1 MSIIQTIRDKGAWI
15 IGTIIAI
22 ALIAF
27 VLQDGMGRQGS
38 ITGVGSNIG
47 KVNGVAIDKNEF
59 ERKLE
64 NASQGN
70 SQQRENLIGQLW
82 NQEVGQILLNEEFE
96 KVGLACTD
104 KQLSEELFKPSSPLM
119 GEFKDP
125 NTGQPDVEKAKQ
137 AFAQF
142 KKSGKEDQKKGV
154 YEGIIEPTILQTK
167 YAKYSAMIT
176 NAAYAP
182 KWLIEKLQ
190 AENSAFATVSYVA
203 FPYSSIVDSTIKV
216 SDEQIETYAKK
227 HKSLYEKDEET
238 RTFKYLSFE
247 IFPST
252 DDSAAIKTKLENKKS
267 ELLAENDI
275 NLFFAKNTSDLPF
288 YDGYISGKEI
298 KQQAKDSLL
307 KLSTG
312 SVYGPYLDGSNYV
325 LAKMVGIKNI
335 PDSAKV
341 RHILVK
347 TVDKDQRT
355 GQENRIRDD
364 STAKK
369 FLDSLV
375 AEIKSG
381 KSFDTICL
389 KNSEDDGSKMKG
401 GVYDYFASGRMV
413 GPFNNFAFAQ
423 PVGSKG
429 IVKTEFGYHYV
440 EVLSQKGNSTG
451 YNIAYYAKQVTISNE
466 TDSKAKSEAAKFLS
480 IATNNKSFDDEALK
494 LKKVSF
500 PAEGVKPMD
509 YSVPGLGSNR
519 QLVKWIYENK
529 LGSIT
534 ELPYNFNTKYIVGII
549 TAVNKPGLPTAQT
562 LKPLVENQV
571 RNELKAQQIL
581 AKAKGISLE
590 AIAASYGTN
599 TTVQKIDTLL
609 ASNGFNPILGNDY
622 KFAGAAFNAS
632 RKGKVSE
639 LIASQN
645 GVFAIRTD
653 YIGAKAGVPTDA
665 MSLSNTLNNNI
676 KSAAGRI
683 TNDLLKKVATIKDNR
698 AEAY

>member
-1 MSIIQTIRDKGAWI
+1 MSIIQTVRDKGAWI

-27 VLQDGMGRQGS
+27 ILQDGMGRQGS
-38 ITGVGSNIG
+38 VTGVGSNIG
-47 KVNGVAIDKNEF
+47 KVNGVGIDKNEF

-82 NQEVGQILLNEEFE
+82 NQEVGQILLNQEFD
-96 KVGLACTD
+96 KAGLACTD
-104 KQLSEELFKPSSPLM
+104 KQLSEELFKPNSPLM

-142 KKSGKEDQKKGV
+142 KKSGKEEQKKGV

-167 YAKYSAMIT
+167 YAKYTAMIT

-182 KWLIEKLQ
+182 KWLIEKQQ
-190 AENSAFATVSYVA
+190 ADNSAFATVSYVA

-216 SDEQIETYAKK
+216 SDDQIMAYAKK

-238 RTFKYLSFE
+238 RTFKYLNFE
-247 IFPST
+247 VVPSA
-252 DDSAAIKTKLENKKS
+252 DDSAAVKTKLENKKA
-267 ELLAENDI
+267 ELLAEADI
-275 NLFFAKNTSDLPF
+275 NMFFAKNTSELPF

-298 KQQAKDSLL
+298 KQEVKDSLL

-312 SVYGPYLDGSNYV
+312 NVYGPYLDGSNYV
-325 LAKMVGIKNI
+325 LAKMVGIKSI

-347 TVDKDQRT
+347 TMDRDQRT
-355 GQENRIRDD
+355 GQEFRMRDD

-369 FLDSLV
+369 LLDSLV
-375 AEIKSG
+375 TEIKSG
-381 KSFDTICL
+381 KNFDTICL

-401 GVYDYFASGRMV
+401 GVYDYFPSGRMV
-413 GPFNNFAFAQ
+413 GTFNNFAFTQ

-429 IVKTEFGYHYV
+429 IVKTQYGYHYV
-440 EVLSQKGNSTG
+440 EVLGQKGSSNG
-451 YNIAYYAKQVTISNE
+451 YNIAYYAKQISISNE
-466 TDSKAKSEAAKFLS
+466 TDGLAKSEATKFLS
-480 IATNNKSFDDEALK
+480 IATDNKKFDDEAVK
-494 LKKVSF
+494 LKKVPF

-509 YSVPGLGSNR
+509 YSVPGLASNR
-519 QLVKWIYENK
+519 QLVKWIYDNK
-529 LGSIT
+529 VGTIT

-549 TAVNKPGLPTAQT
+549 TAINKPGLPTVPT
-562 LKPLVENQV
+562 LRPLVENLV
-571 RNELKAQQIL
+571 KNELKAQQIL
-581 AKAKGISLE
+581 AKAKGTTLE
-590 AIAASYGTN
+590 TIAASYGTN

-622 KFAGAAFNAS
+622 KFSGAAFNAS
-632 RKGKVSE
+632 QKGKVTE
-639 LIASQN
+639 LVAGQN
-645 GVFAIRTD
+645 GVFALRTD
-653 YIGAKAGVPTDA
+653 YIGAKAGVPTEA
-665 MSLSNTLNNNI
+665 TTLSNTLNNNI

-683 TNDLLKKVATIKDNR
+683 TNELLKKTASIKDKR
-698 AEAY
+698 AEVY